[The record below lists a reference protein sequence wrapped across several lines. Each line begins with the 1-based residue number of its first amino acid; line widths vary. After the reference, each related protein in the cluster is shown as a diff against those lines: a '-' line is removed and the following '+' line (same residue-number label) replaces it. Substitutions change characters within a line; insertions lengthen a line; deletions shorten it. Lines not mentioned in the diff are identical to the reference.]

1 METPVFQTSC
11 KCRKLS
17 GTVESCTIGAF
28 EVDSGRQCSQIHE
41 PTISITHRYITERH
55 ISISQLNTLSPPRE
69 VTGSIYNEIAQQ
81 FSMPY
86 QFQEDGGSTC
96 IHLELVLYFAGIR
109 NVGRDEVHVVH
120 DAAKVIF
127 GSGTHI
133 SADTKGEFP
142 FFIHQQEAWALG
154 SWMYLNCDSFMIR
167 TISSPALSMVTMTMP
182 LGASSSIITF
192 FLCFGYGRNGTDAA
206 Q

>member
-1 METPVFQTSC
+1 METPVFQTFVSVG
-11 KCRKLS
+11 KLS
-17 GTVESCTIGAF
+17 GTVESCTIGAL

-55 ISISQLNTLSPPRE
+55 ISISQLEYLISATE

-142 FFIHQQEAWALG
+142 FFIHQQEAG
-154 SWMYLNCDSFMIR
+154 SFRIVDVPELRFVHDTDDLVACLVDGNHDDAVRCFVINNH
-167 TISSPALSMVTMTMP
+167 
-182 LGASSSIITF
+182 F
-192 FLCFGYGRNGTDAA
+192 FLCFGYGRNETDAA